1 MILQDRLIAAC
12 AALTLACFL
21 FFGSSAF
28 ASEQAIADN
37 WKQLDA
43 NGDGKVTVAENRAN
57 ADQAFKKVDTNSDG
71 TVSQDEYV
79 AAMKALGQ

>member
-1 MILQDRLIAAC
+1 MILQDKLIAAC
-12 AALTLACFL
+12 AALVVASLLL
-21 FFGSSAF
+21 FGGGAF

-43 NGDGKVTVAENRAN
+43 NSDGKVTKAENRVN
-57 ADQAFKKVDTNSDG
+57 ADQAFKQVDANGDG
-71 TVSQDEYV
+71 TVSQNEYV